1 MYFLMTSLE
10 ADYNYFL
17 ETDTSQYK
25 GKWIAVSDNSIIAT
39 GKDVK
44 EVSESA
50 KKIVGSNKFLLIRVP
65 SAETM
70 IF

>member
-1 MYFLMTSLE
+1 MTSLE
-10 ADYNYFL
+10 ADYDYFL

-25 GKWIAVSDNSIIAT
+25 GKWIAVSNNRVIAT
-39 GKDVK
+39 GKEVK

-50 KKIVGSNKFLLIRVP
+50 KKLIGSNKFLLIRVP
-65 SAETM
+65 SEETM